1 MDSSSIIH
9 FPSIDTPTL
18 AVARAIIQLTL
29 AGLIIWTGS
38 RQEQRSG
45 THWWAFGLALHGFAL
60 LVFTIRYTPIES
72 LLVAVNHLSF
82 GFSSACILMG
92 FWQFGQ
98 RQVQRWLLLTIV
110 CIPAISLLLWEWWLP
125 NARLRILTTASG
137 QVIYLLALL
146 AVLARAP
153 RSEMDGI
160 YRSLRW
166 IVGSYALLMVWS
178 YGSLGELLPT
188 TARVPPG
195 YHGVLFSVWSMLFM
209 LALAVSFLA
218 LQYSD
223 LACRHADQARRDWL
237 TGLLNRRGLL
247 EAVEQRGIE
256 QDNSKQW
263 AVLAI
268 DVDRFKT
275 INDRFGHAAGDRVLK
290 TLAEELDRHAGPGD
304 LVARMGGEEFMFLT
318 VGADGETAGAL
329 AEKLRCAFAELV
341 IEPSSES
348 LKITVSIGVATR
360 RQGESLD
367 DIVHRADDALYQAK
381 REGRNQVAMASATTT
396 SE

>member
-38 RQEQRSG
+38 RQEQRLG

-60 LVFTIRYTPIES
+60 LVFTIRYAPIES
-72 LLVAVNHLSF
+72 LLIAANHLGF
-82 GFSSACILMG
+82 GFSSACILLG

-98 RQVQRWLLLTIV
+98 RQVQRWLLLMIV
-110 CIPAISLLLWEWWLP
+110 CIPAVSLLLWEWWMP
-125 NARLRILTTASG
+125 NARFRILTTASG
-137 QVIYLLALL
+137 QVIYLVALL
-146 AVLARAP
+146 AVLTRAP

-209 LALAVSFLA
+209 LSLAVSFLA

-223 LACRHADQARRDWL
+223 MACRHADQARRDWL
-237 TGLLNRRGLL
+237 TNLLNRRGFL
-247 EAVEQRGIE
+247 EAVGQRGIE
-256 QDNSKQW
+256 QDNSKLW

-275 INDRFGHAAGDRVLK
+275 INDRFGHAAGDRVLE
-290 TLAEELDRHAGPGD
+290 TLAEELDRHAGPDD
-304 LVARMGGEEFMFLT
+304 LVARMGGEEFLFLR
-318 VGADGETAGAL
+318 VGTDEEAAGAL
-329 AEKLRCAFAELV
+329 AEKLRRAFAELV
-341 IEPSSES
+341 IEPSSE
-348 LKITVSIGVATR
+348 LIQITVSIGVAI
-360 RQGESLD
+360 RQNGEMLD
-367 DIVHRADDALYQAK
+367 DVVHCADDALYRAK
-381 REGRNQVAMASATTT
+381 REGRNRVAMASAVTT
-396 SE
+396 E